1 MSHGIGPPP
10 RFSSS
15 IPSLAAFAFLRPIFG
30 LSLITAIIPLTTYT
44 LLILLRNNTEG
55 FRAVPADVLEAA
67 EAMGY
72 SRWERLRRIELPL
85 AIPLMVS
92 GVRLAVVTVITR
104 GFFLFSDRELE
115 LPAWAVQGLRYAPL
129 AALVAVI
136 APEIVLTDGAL
147 ISTWQ
152 DARIYAV
159 LVGTAYFWWRRGILG
174 MIVTGTAVLLALK
187 IGLNW

>member
-1 MSHGIGPPP
+1 MIPAWYATVGIAG
-10 RFSSS
+10 
-15 IPSLAAFAFLRPIFG
+15 
-30 LSLITAIIPLTTYT
+30 
-44 LLILLRNNTEG
+44 
-55 FRAVPADVLEAA
+55 
-67 EAMGY
+67 
-72 SRWERLRRIELPL
+72 
-85 AIPLMVS
+85 
-92 GVRLAVVTVITR
+92 LAVVTVITR
-104 GFFLFSDRELE
+104 GFFLFSERELE

-174 MIVTGTAVLLALK
+174 TIVMGTAVLLALR
-187 IGLNW
+187 ITVGW

>member
-1 MSHGIGPPP
+1 VIPAWYATVGIAG
-10 RFSSS
+10 
-15 IPSLAAFAFLRPIFG
+15 
-30 LSLITAIIPLTTYT
+30 
-44 LLILLRNNTEG
+44 
-55 FRAVPADVLEAA
+55 
-67 EAMGY
+67 
-72 SRWERLRRIELPL
+72 
-85 AIPLMVS
+85 
-92 GVRLAVVTVITR
+92 LAVVTVITR

-115 LPAWAVQGLRYAPL
+115 LPSWAVQGLRYAPL

-187 IGLNW
+187 IGLGW